1 MILWLALFFLVIA
14 ISFILALQS
23 MREYQ
28 EIPLKSK
35 EEYDLYLIRNVI
47 NLDAKLLKSLREH
60 IAADGLLISI
70 ERLFKG
76 QKAALTIFGPK
87 RVLGNFRADLSLL
100 ELEDYSLNLNNTD
113 IYIWE
118 MGTKNKE
125 LKIENLQPIFSN
137 LPALSEEEQFFWQV
151 VLGAKEGRSEA
162 FQSQI
167 RAAVYSKDP
176 ARRRELAHF
185 FQNLSNGGLIKVP
198 RPYSPEQM
206 TSFYRLRSLGKDS
219 QGPIL
224 HPEKVVDLV
233 KIS

>member
-14 ISFILALQS
+14 ISFILALLS

-28 EIPLKSK
+28 EIPFKSK
-35 EEYDLYLIRNVI
+35 EEYSLYLIRNTI
-47 NLDAKLLKSLREH
+47 NLDAKHLISLREH
-60 IAADGLLISI
+60 IATDGLLISI

-87 RVLGNFRADLSLL
+87 RIMESFRVDLGLL
-100 ELEDYSLNLNNTD
+100 ELEDYSLNLNSAD
-113 IYIWE
+113 MHIWE
-118 MGTKNKE
+118 MGTKNKALNVE
-125 LKIENLQPIFSN
+125 REQPIFKN
-137 LPALSEEEQFFWQV
+137 LPVLSEEEQFFWQV
-151 VLGAKEGRSEA
+151 ILGAKEGKSEA

-185 FQNLSNGGLIKVP
+185 FQNLSGGSLIKVP
-198 RPYSPEQM
+198 RPYSLEQM
-206 TSFYRLRSLGKDS
+206 TLFYRLRSLSKDS
-219 QGPIL
+219 QGPVL